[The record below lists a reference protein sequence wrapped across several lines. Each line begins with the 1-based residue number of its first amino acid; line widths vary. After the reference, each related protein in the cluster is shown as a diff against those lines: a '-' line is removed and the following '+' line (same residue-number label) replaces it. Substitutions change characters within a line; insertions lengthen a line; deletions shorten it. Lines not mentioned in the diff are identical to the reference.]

1 MAADTPSRL
10 RRGTIVV
17 NIMSIPGPPFRSQV
31 LRVAEVRR
39 RTNAILQAGIEHG
52 EDGSPILIGAWVFR
66 PGRNDRSLGTLEPA
80 TTVAQRGDTLRFTE
94 ASGALHNVRF
104 TKQAPGAKLGAAS
117 TTPYLTAKGQ
127 TYDVVVD
134 QRFAAGT
141 YEFVCDPHA
150 AIGMKGTLVVQ

>member
-1 MAADTPSRL
+1 VLVVKLVLKTGQTPYA
-10 RRGTIVV
+10 
-17 NIMSIPGPPFRSQV
+17 F
-31 LRVAEVRR
+31 
-39 RTNAILQAGIEHG
+39 
-52 EDGSPILIGAWVFR
+52 
-66 PGRNDRSLGTLEPA
+66 EPA

-104 TKQAPGAKLGAAS
+104 TKQAAGAKLGAAA